1 MKRERNGLKRKN
13 LNKDVKN
20 LKPQKNQHKKLTLI
34 LKSCL
39 SYFQKQV
46 YTIVFFL
53 EGLKNKRF
61 FRFLLKDIKT
71 KQKNVLCFL
80 SAY

>member
-1 MKRERNGLKRKN
+1 MQLYYHNYIHTMYVYIMYQKKKHMKREGNGLKRKN

-34 LKSCL
+34 LKSFL

-53 EGLKNKRF
+53 EG
-61 FRFLLKDIKT
+61 
-71 KQKNVLCFL
+71 
-80 SAY
+80 